1 MKTVK
6 LLSQSDEEFYIP
18 LAATRLSEALNAE
31 IECHYDEDD
40 DDHSSTSGAG
50 DEGHGSNV
58 TDVVTVNGCKG
69 KHFRGK
75 CSATLS
81 LTANE
86 KVTSAALGK
95 VADFL
100 THYETVEVMLS
111 FEPPFTS
118 EDIQDIV
125 QQWYADFISVD
136 KILLLDIL
144 AAANFLVRLFDG
156 RRCIYIVQDVVCCRS
171 VLTKHDDSQ
180 LQSIQPLLKLA
191 VLAISIQMNGKSPN
205 ELRPMFGISN
215 DLNDP
220 KEKERVRDENEWAF
234 EARRQF
240 ESKDESR
247 TCNNNE

>member
-50 DEGHGSNV
+50 DECHGSDL
-58 TDVVTVNGCKG
+58 TDVVTV
-69 KHFRGK
+69 
-75 CSATLS
+75 
-81 LTANE
+81 
-86 KVTSAALGK
+86 TSAALDK

-118 EDIQDIV
+118 EDIHDIV

-144 AAANFLVRLFDG
+144 AAANFL
-156 RRCIYIVQDVVCCRS
+156 
-171 VLTKHDDSQ
+171 
-180 LQSIQPLLKLA
+180 SIQPLLKLA
-191 VLAISIQMNGKSPN
+191 VLAISVQMNGKSPN

-220 KEKERVRDENEWAF
+220 KEKERVRDENQWAF

>member
-50 DEGHGSNV
+50 DECHGSDL
-58 TDVVTVNGCKG
+58 TDVVTGNGCKG

-86 KVTSAALGK
+86 KVTSAALDK

-144 AAANFLVRLFDG
+144 AAANFL
-156 RRCIYIVQDVVCCRS
+156 
-171 VLTKHDDSQ
+171 
-180 LQSIQPLLKLA
+180 SIQPLLKLA